1 MDQIYKLQPHR
12 TMALQGFD
20 DYGAAAALWGASDT
34 GFTVSGVF
42 RDLADFAVLVLFQK
56 DDPFGHPLFSY
67 LPDGDLTGLVLDFDI
82 TWQGIQAW
90 ESLKSA
96 WTDWNILDY
105 SVNGVGHNDVKWIG
119 TTGITITCNTTGRT
133 GASATFTLNLNSP
146 QAGDKVTLWY
156 QNQSFISPAIIPG
169 NPTTD
174 QALWWQGSVATTDQ
188 ALWWQ
193 GNAAY
198 NHWVKIGSATYSC
211 LEDSLNSAGVAN
223 NIAAQINASDPN
235 CSCTTGGAY
244 GNEIFI
250 SLRSGKY
257 GPMAVSSSDGSGGA
271 TLSNYQH
278 WVQIG
283 SVTYSCYE
291 GSLNS
296 AQIAANV
303 AGQIN
308 ASDPNCTATVGG
320 QYNNEI
326 LITLKSGVAGPIAVS
341 SSDGSA
347 AASLTQGTSAATIL
361 NNIASQINGTNW
373 VLNGPAVLSAAVVA
387 PNQLVI
393 TATPGADGNM
403 VAFYQTD
410 NNSSAR
416 LYFTATNWNLSGGSS
431 DNVSWHVH
439 IDFTALG
446 WNSVDKVWWTI
457 APALPNSQAYQST
470 EWKVVVTNW
479 TVTSN
484 PASKR
489 ALTVAGPGSVRI
501 EEDSTWVTTSGYWE
515 PAPGND
521 PVNGAF
527 AFWSQGR
534 AIRAAASGAS
544 VTVETHCQY
553 THAIYV
559 GTHLDTICGIVT
571 ATLDGGAPVTLDC
584 YYPTA
589 TTSQTRRLLFS
600 GVAAGQHKVV
610 ITLSGNKN
618 ASSQGWYFY
627 FDFLE
632 CAVPSDVPDPVATT
646 TAVAV
651 ATDFDTDNTYKL
663 SPQRL
668 VWNIQKLGLLGEI
681 DHYCG
686 VFWWK
691 QSVASNPAYPRCT
704 VTFSGNWND
713 HDVVWLHIGASAI
726 GKTVFGGQDS
736 SNTIARHFANFIN
749 AIFDGVWASV
759 SGSVLTV
766 TSHSFASGWQY
777 HVYTELPASN
787 TGSGHAAVT
796 GDMQGGTYGV
806 KWVIDPT
813 QTPALNRAFRDWNSD
828 FFSLLKANNMS
839 AVCSFSQE
847 LVQPP
852 DNPAAGAVWVQR
864 FPDGTAVETATGF
877 GTLNSSQIAFSAGP
891 QSYMGQAF
899 AAMAGLMLAAGL
911 TPKIQFGEIL
921 WWFLANTSGMAF
933 HDADTQAAAQSALGR
948 ALATFH
954 TPNDDPSVNSYA
966 DANFLRTRL
975 YNYVAAIQ
983 IYVLSQCPSAVFELL
998 WPMDVNDPDTCKLL
1012 RYINLPSQWTTR
1024 AGSGFDTFLIEG
1036 YQYPGINHNLD
1047 QTSRCAA
1054 YPWKELAW
1062 DQVHCRYLMGLYYG
1076 TWPWLREYVNA
1087 SRLGL
1092 PVIKIWAYDHLC
1104 LFGWPVPLATT
1115 DDRSFIY

>member
-1 MDQIYKLQPHR
+1 MPDAIYKLQPHR
-12 TMALQGFD
+12 TMHLQGFD

-67 LPDGDLTGLVLDFDI
+67 LPDGDLTGLVLDFDV
-82 TWQGIQAW
+82 TWQGIQSW
-90 ESLKSA
+90 ESLKNP
-96 WTDWNILDY
+96 WTDWNTLDY
-105 SVNGVGHNDVKWIG
+105 SINGVGHNDMKWFG
-119 TTGITITCNTTGRT
+119 SSGITVTCNTTGRT

-146 QAGDKVTLWY
+146 QPGDKVTLWY
-156 QNQSFISPAIIPG
+156 QNQSFTSPAIS
-169 NPTTD
+169 
-174 QALWWQGSVATTDQ
+174 AAHATTDQ
-188 ALWWQ
+188 AMWWQ

-198 NHWVKIGSATYSC
+198 NHSVTIGSATYSC
-211 LEDSLNSAGVAN
+211 LEDSLNSAGVAI
-223 NIAAQINASDPN
+223 NI
-235 CSCTTGGAY
+235 
-244 GNEIFI
+244 
-250 SLRSGKY
+250 
-257 GPMAVSSSDGSGGA
+257 
-271 TLSNYQH
+271 
-278 WVQIG
+278 
-283 SVTYSCYE
+283 
-291 GSLNS
+291 
-296 AQIAANV
+296 

-308 ASDPNCTATVGG
+308 ASDPNCTATTGG
-320 QYNNEI
+320 AYGNEI
-326 LITLKSGVAGPIAVS
+326 FITLKAGISGPVAVS

-347 AASLTQGTSAATIL
+347 ADTLTQTTAASIL
-361 NNIASQINGTNW
+361 QSIAQQINAVNW
-373 VLNGPAVLSAAVVA
+373 VQNGPAVLAATVMV

-410 NNSSAR
+410 NNSSSR
-416 LYFTATNWNLSGGSS
+416 LYFTAANWNLSGGSS

-446 WNSVDKVWWTI
+446 WSTVDKIWWTI

-470 EWKVVVTNW
+470 EWQMVVTNW
-479 TVTSN
+479 TVASS

-489 ALTVAGPGSVRI
+489 SLKVAGPGSVRI
-501 EEDSTWVTTSGYWE
+501 EEDSTWVSTSGYWE
-515 PAPGND
+515 AALGND

-534 AIRAAASGAS
+534 AIRAAASSAS

-553 THAIYV
+553 THDIYV
-559 GTHLDTICGIVT
+559 GTRLDTTCGIVS

-632 CAVPSDVPDPVATT
+632 CAVKSDVPGPVATT
-646 TAVAV
+646 TAVGV

-663 SPQRL
+663 SPERL
-668 VWNIQKLGLLGEI
+668 VWNVQKLGLLGEI

-691 QSVASNPAYPRCT
+691 QAVAANPSYPQCT

-713 HDVVWLHIGASAI
+713 QDVVWLHIGGSAI
-726 GKTVFGGQDS
+726 GKTVLGGQDS
-736 SNTIARHFANFIN
+736 SNTIARHFANFVN
-749 AIFDGVWASV
+749 AIFDGVWASAT
-759 SGSVLTV
+759 GSILTI
-766 TSHSFASGWQY
+766 TSHSFGSVWQY
-777 HVYTELPASN
+777 HVYTALPTSN

-796 GDMQGGTYGV
+796 GDLQGGTYGV
-806 KWVIDPT
+806 TWVIDPT
-813 QTPALNRAFRDWNSD
+813 QTPVLNRAFRDWNTD
-828 FFSLLKANNMS
+828 FFNQLKANNMS

-852 DNPAAGAVWVQR
+852 DNPAGGAVWVQR
-864 FPDGTAVETATGF
+864 FPDGTAVATATGF

-891 QSYMGQAF
+891 QSYIGQAH

-911 TPKIQFGEIL
+911 TPKLQFGEIL
-921 WWFLANTSGMAF
+921 WWFQANASGMAF
-933 HDADTQAAAQSALGR
+933 YDADTQAAAQSALGR
-948 ALATFH
+948 PLATFL
-954 TPNDDPSVNSYA
+954 TPNGDPSVNSYA

-983 IYVLSQCPSAVFELL
+983 SSVLSQCPSAVFELL
-998 WPMDVNDPDTCKLL
+998 WPMDVNDPDTCKLT

-1036 YQYPGINHNLD
+1036 YQYPGINHDLD
-1047 QTSRCAA
+1047 QATRCAQ
-1054 YPWKELAW
+1054 YPWTELAW
-1062 DQVHCRYLMGLYYG
+1062 DQAHCRYLMGLYYA
-1076 TWPWLREYVNA
+1076 TWPWMREFVNIN
-1087 SRLGL
+1087 RLGL
-1092 PVIKIWAYDHLC
+1092 PTIKLWAYDHVC
-1104 LFGWPVPLATT
+1104 LFGWPVPLPTS